1 MVTGTQFTAGQAM
14 TLFTAE
20 SNQQSRIIGFWQAT
34 PQGLFLNWGR
44 SSGGAATAPAPPP
57 PALAAE
63 QPGGPAPAAGD
74 KDAEITALKRRL
86 AEMEA
91 GKAPAATPEA
101 AAVPETM
108 APALAPANIPLRPL
122 EKSEIVTKG
131 PNGELGVAKKDGT
144 PIAGF
149 KLSQHDMLIGSPSIV
164 VAPDGV
170 IHVAFVEQHSTTFAY
185 AIYHRSSADGGKT
198 WTEAKNLSED
208 MPNIAVGRC
217 QVLADSGNRVYVIWR
232 AGFAVNWAA
241 AIYPHSGG
249 TRTNLWFR
257 VLEGGKWSKIKP
269 IHPPGTPETQ
279 GYAGSIS
286 YFAAV
291 DAAGH
296 AQVLWNTTPDQSHPE
311 VVNPVMGNPHWLYN
325 GIGNGQVFQA
335 ALDGSS
341 VSAPREVFMPV
352 VGGLQEKEGY
362 CDGLDTLNGYVDSAG
377 AAHFV
382 AAVLSVHNSVSGK
395 SRYEVIEN
403 GKAGQIIDL
412 PELSFHAWYDM
423 PTLLVDAK
431 GRQHV
436 IALYIA
442 GEHPN
447 FRDYLIG
454 SDDEPTVILAAKGIK
469 GICDG
474 FQAYQGPGGRMAVIM
489 QTRTGDMADLGD
501 TWVSMSDGTQ
511 WSPPVCVTNNAA
523 RQQWASV
530 NTGAIGSVGHGTAYH
545 PGPGAAAF
553 DYEGHLVLVL
563 VNGKRGSF
571 GSSIGGVLVASGSSE
586 SPMLFFY
593 RF

>member
-1 MVTGTQFTAGQAM
+1 
-14 TLFTAE
+14 
-20 SNQQSRIIGFWQAT
+20 
-34 PQGLFLNWGR
+34 
-44 SSGGAATAPAPPP
+44 
-57 PALAAE
+57 
-63 QPGGPAPAAGD
+63 
-74 KDAEITALKRRL
+74 LKRRL

-131 PNGELGVAKKDGT
+131 ANGELGVAKKDGT

-436 IALYIA
+436 IALYLA

-474 FQAYQGPGGRMAVIM
+474 FQAYQGPGGRMVVIM

-553 DYEGHLVLVL
+553 DHEGHLVLVL
-563 VNGKRGSF
+563 INGKRGSF

-586 SPMLFFY
+586 TPMLFFY